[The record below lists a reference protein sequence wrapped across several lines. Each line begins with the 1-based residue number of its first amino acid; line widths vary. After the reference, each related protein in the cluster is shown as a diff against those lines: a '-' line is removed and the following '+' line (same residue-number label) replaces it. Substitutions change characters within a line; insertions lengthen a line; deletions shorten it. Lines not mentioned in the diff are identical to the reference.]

1 MSNLKDY
8 ADGLQQDVVSEMAE
22 HYFGARKN
30 LESMIEVLQE
40 WAEELRFKE
49 GRVLAAAGNLHALLI
64 DEKTV
69 RDFYMSLDIVPACV
83 PPFEE
88 SLKATNMDRVPFAL
102 TRKGRWTKCVK
113 EAYHGL
119 SKATDTYLNG
129 TYYTDEEGRKRL
141 TVHYIRLKAMV
152 QYVNEEVIRVNED
165 MSPSEAL
172 RYIKNMDPEYV
183 AKEELVNPCMP
194 SEGCALDSDLRF
206 SSIDMD
212 AFGLMELQELPHL
225 IKVEQQIEAFCSD
238 VYPEKRQAVAEILE
252 KIKSA

>member
-165 MSPSEAL
+165 MSPSEPFGTSRTWTRSMWPRKSLSILACQVKGVRL
-172 RYIKNMDPEYV
+172 TAI
-183 AKEELVNPCMP
+183 
-194 SEGCALDSDLRF
+194 CASAVSTWTRSD
-206 SSIDMD
+206 
-212 AFGLMELQELPHL
+212 
-225 IKVEQQIEAFCSD
+225 
-238 VYPEKRQAVAEILE
+238 
-252 KIKSA
+252 